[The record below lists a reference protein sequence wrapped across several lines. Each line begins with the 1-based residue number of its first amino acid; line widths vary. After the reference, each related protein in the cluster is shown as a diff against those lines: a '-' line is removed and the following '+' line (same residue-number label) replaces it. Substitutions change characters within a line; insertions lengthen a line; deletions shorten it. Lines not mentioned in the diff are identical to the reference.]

1 MNYVDIAAAREQPG
15 LRLVMNKGVPGPW
28 SQSAKYVFEVKSIP
42 YVPVAQLG
50 GMPNDELFE
59 WTGHR
64 NAPIAMYDDEPA
76 RVGWHEIVAL
86 AERLQPEPALLP
98 MDSASRAEA
107 FGIVTEIASENGFAW
122 QRRLQ
127 LIAGLNA
134 STDTRVQRGGATLAE
149 RYGFSSDAL
158 DHADRRA
165 ADIVSMLAA
174 RLHAQKTAG
183 SDYLVGGGFTAADL
197 YWACFSQLI
206 APLDESVNRMPGLI
220 RDLYTVGESAVGQAV
235 DPILLAH
242 RDRIYERHLSLP
254 LDF

>member
-1 MNYVDIAAAREQPG
+1 MDYVDIAMAREQSG

-50 GMPNDELFE
+50 GMPNDELYE

-98 MDSASRAEA
+98 ADSASRADV
-107 FGIVTEIASENGFAW
+107 FGIVTEIASENGLAW

-134 STDTRVQRGGATLAE
+134 SPDARVQRGGATLAE
-149 RYGFSSDAL
+149 RYGYSSDAL
-158 DHADRRA
+158 AQADRRA

-174 RLHAQKTAG
+174 RLHAQEATG
-183 SDYLVGGGFTAADL
+183 SDYFVGGAFTAADL

-220 RDLYTVGESAVGQAV
+220 RDLYTAGESAVGQAV

>member
-1 MNYVDIAAAREQPG
+1 MDYVNIAEARTMPG

-28 SQSAKYVFEVKSIP
+28 SQSAKYVLEVKEIP

-50 GMPNDELFE
+50 GTPNDELYE

-76 RVGWHEIVAL
+76 RVGWHEIIAL
-86 AERLQPEPALLP
+86 AERLEPEPALLP
-98 MDSASRAEA
+98 PDSASRAEV
-107 FGIVTEIASENGFAW
+107 FGIITEIASENGFAW

-127 LIAGLNA
+127 LIDGLNA
-134 STDTRVQRGGATLAE
+134 STNERVQRGGATLAL
-149 RYGFSSDAL
+149 RYGYSPEAL
-158 DHADRRA
+158 ARADTRA
-165 ADIVSMLAA
+165 AEIVSMLAA
-174 RLHAQKTAG
+174 KLQAQQAAG
-183 SDYLVGGGFTAADL
+183 SEYFVGDGFTAADL

-220 RDLYTVGESAVGQAV
+220 RDLYTVGDSAVGKAV

-242 RDRIYERHLSLP
+242 RDRVYERHLGLP

>member
-1 MNYVDIAAAREQPG
+1 MDYVPISEARDRPG

-50 GMPNDELFE
+50 GTPNDELFD

-64 NAPIAMYDDEPA
+64 NAPIAVYDGEPP
-76 RVGWHEIVAL
+76 RVGWHEIIML
-86 AERLQPEPALLP
+86 GERLAPAPALLP
-98 MDSASRAEA
+98 TESAVRAEM
-107 FGIVTEIASENGFAW
+107 FGLITEIASENGFAW

-127 LIAGLNA
+127 LIEGLNK
-134 STDTRVQRGGATLAE
+134 SPDERVQKGGATLAM
-149 RYGFSSDAL
+149 RYGYSAEAFAQAED
-158 DHADRRA
+158 RA
-165 ADIVSMLAA
+165 ADILRMLAG
-174 RLHAQKTAG
+174 RLHAQKAAG
-183 SDYLVGGGFTAADL
+183 SDYFVGDGFTAADL
-197 YWACFSQLI
+197 YWACFSQLV

-220 RDLYTVGESAVGQAV
+220 RDLYTVSGSKVGDAV

-242 RDRIYERHLSLP
+242 RDRIYGEHLTLP